1 MLNSHRNSKPKVD
14 SIKIYQPQSTHTT
27 VHHSRY
33 NYIYKNYRK
42 MSLTSARVPITSSR
56 PMQQLNNNNNKNW
69 I

>member
-1 MLNSHRNSKPKVD
+1 MLNSHRNSKQKVD

-33 NYIYKNYRK
+33 EFILNNDRK
-42 MSLTSARVPITSSR
+42 MSITSARVPISSSR
-56 PMQQLNNNNNKNW
+56 PIHHLNNNQTNF